1 MIGIKYKYVDFQ
13 RSVINELAESE
24 RKEMIPE
31 ASLKIS
37 TSNHN
42 FLSRASYNSGED
54 NLAVSK
60 KLRQSSVQANQPKPL
75 FL

>member
-1 MIGIKYKYVDFQ
+1 
-13 RSVINELAESE
+13 
-24 RKEMIPE
+24 MIPE
-31 ASLKIS
+31 ASLKMS

-54 NLAVSK
+54 NLAVTK